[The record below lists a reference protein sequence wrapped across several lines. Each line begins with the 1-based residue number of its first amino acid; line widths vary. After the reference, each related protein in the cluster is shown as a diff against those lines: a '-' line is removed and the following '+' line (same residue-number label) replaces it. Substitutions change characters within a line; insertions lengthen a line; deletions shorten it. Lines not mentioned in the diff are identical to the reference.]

1 MEAPKVDLARTELD
15 FLHRLLL
22 ELQKRLAH
30 PESAT
35 PAGDNDE
42 KVAALELAL
51 AMLGWEGDTPPAF
64 DRQLGLG
71 AAVELK
77 LGPDAMCAYRQWRT
91 ERRKRPSAIP
101 LTP

>member
-15 FLHRLLL
+15 FLQRLLL
-22 ELQKRLAH
+22 ELQRRLAQ
-30 PESAT
+30 PDAV
-35 PAGDNDE
+35 AGGDDE

-51 AMLGWEGDTPPAF
+51 AMLGWDGNTPPGF
-64 DRQLGLG
+64 DQQLGLG
-71 AAVELK
+71 AAVQMK

-91 ERRKRPSAIP
+91 ERRKRTAAAP

>member
-22 ELQKRLAH
+22 ELQRRLAQ
-30 PESAT
+30 PEAAT
-35 PAGDNDE
+35 PGSDDE

-51 AMLGWEGDTPPAF
+51 AMLGWDGATPPGF
-64 DRQLGLG
+64 DQQLGLG
-71 AAVELK
+71 AAVQMK

-91 ERRKRPSAIP
+91 ERRKRSAALPLIP
-101 LTP
+101 